1 MQIRDVKSMRGDDAN
16 MLAIWRGEEDKTA
29 KDQKDQKDRQGPN
42 TSPAEANDVD
52 MIARVMR

>member
-1 MQIRDVKSMRGDDAN
+1 MRGDDAN

>member
-1 MQIRDVKSMRGDDAN
+1 MRGDDAN

-29 KDQKDQKDRQGPN
+29 KDQKAQKDRQGLN